1 MIIKAFVEVREGR
14 KLLGSNTAPIEVIQS
29 LMLDAMSNDA
39 AKVMIAWAPI
49 REGNS
54 VHFKHK
60 GKNVT
65 VKPLVNHIDQ
75 Y

>member
-1 MIIKAFVEVREGR
+1 MSTIKAFVEVREGH
-14 KLLGSNTAPIEVIQS
+14 KIIASGNSPITSVQS
-29 LMLDAMSNDA
+29 LMLDSMGDA

-54 VHFKHK
+54 IHFKHK
-60 GKNVT
+60 GKSVT